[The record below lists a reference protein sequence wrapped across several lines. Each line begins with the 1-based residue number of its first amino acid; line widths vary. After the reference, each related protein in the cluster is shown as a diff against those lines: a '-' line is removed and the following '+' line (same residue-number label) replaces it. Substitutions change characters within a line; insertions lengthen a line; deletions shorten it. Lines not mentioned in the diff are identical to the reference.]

1 MVLWAVMMRDFGSS
15 LSARCAALALT
26 LVVSGCHS
34 PWIQCT
40 IVNHEETAVSLVEV
54 SYPGGSFGVQTI
66 TAGGSYHYRFRNLST
81 DTVRIDFT
89 DAARHNH
96 TVSGPQLE
104 QGQEGSLRIE
114 LEPGD
119 RVTWTPALTAKK

>member
-1 MVLWAVMMRDFGSS
+1 
-15 LSARCAALALT
+15 
-26 LVVSGCHS
+26 
-34 PWIQCT
+34 
-40 IVNHEETAVSLVEV
+40 
-54 SYPGGSFGVQTI
+54 VQTI

-114 LEPGD
+114 IEPGD

>member
-1 MVLWAVMMRDFGSS
+1 M
-15 LSARCAALALT
+15 

-40 IVNHEETAVSLVEV
+40 IVNHEETPVSLVEV
-54 SYPGGSFGVQTI
+54 NYPGGSFGVQTI
-66 TAGGSYHYRFRNLST
+66 AAGASYRYRFRNLST
-81 DTVRIDFT
+81 DTVTIDFT

-96 TVSGPQLE
+96 TVSGPQLK

-114 LEPGD
+114 IEAGNT
-119 RVTWTPALTAKK
+119 VTWVPAITARK